1 MAANFEDGR
10 GEHNAEVEESIAN
23 TVVSLAPKSCVS
35 SVS

>member
-1 MAANFEDGR
+1 MPTNFEDGR
-10 GEHNAEVEESIAN
+10 GERNAEVEELIAN